1 VASSLETRVKRLEDA
16 GGGGE
21 CPPCSGTTVGYVNGA
36 LKSVSKDGRRFT
48 PEEVEAF
55 EGEEEGERCP
65 VCGGS
70 RQEITLGRPVENLS
84 E

>member
-48 PEEVEAF
+48 PE
-55 EGEEEGERCP
+55 RRRP
-65 VCGGS
+65 S
-70 RQEITLGRPVENLS
+70 RAKRRASAAQCAVGAARR
-84 E
+84 